1 MMILSYFASRRRQR
15 QAAIPELAH
24 IPPSPW
30 RQGWRQ
36 LRRNRLAMF
45 CLILLAV
52 MAVWCVLGPVWSPW
66 RDDATDA
73 LSINQPP
80 GAEHWLGTD
89 FLGRDVYTRLLLAG
103 RISLIIGLL
112 TMVMS
117 VCLGY
122 LLGALSGYVGGL
134 TDKLIMRVADLVMT
148 IPGLPLLIVAGAML
162 SELDFSPDSR
172 IYMVVV
178 MISLLEWPRLARL
191 VRGQCLSLRERDFM
205 LATQVLGLSAR
216 RRLFGHLLPNT
227 IPILVVMATMAVA
240 NAILSESALSYLG
253 LGVVPPTPSW
263 GNMMDAAN
271 SLIDFQRRP
280 WLWMPPG
287 IAIFITVIAINVLG
301 DGLRDAMDPN
311 MKPRLK

>member
-15 QAAIPELAH
+15 QAAIPALAH
-24 IPPSPW
+24 ITPSPW

-66 RDDATDA
+66 KDDATDA

-162 SELDFSPDSR
+162 SELDFSRTRAS
-172 IYMVVV
+172 I
-178 MISLLEWPRLARL
+178 W
-191 VRGQCLSLRERDFM
+191 
-205 LATQVLGLSAR
+205 
-216 RRLFGHLLPNT
+216 
-227 IPILVVMATMAVA
+227 
-240 NAILSESALSYLG
+240 
-253 LGVVPPTPSW
+253 W
-263 GNMMDAAN
+263 
-271 SLIDFQRRP
+271 
-280 WLWMPPG
+280 W
-287 IAIFITVIAINVLG
+287 
-301 DGLRDAMDPN
+301 
-311 MKPRLK
+311 

>member
-1 MMILSYFASRRRQR
+1 MILSYFASRRRQR
-15 QAAIPELAH
+15 QAAIPALAH

-122 LLGALSGYVGGL
+122 LLGALSGY
-134 TDKLIMRVADLVMT
+134 
-148 IPGLPLLIVAGAML
+148 
-162 SELDFSPDSR
+162 
-172 IYMVVV
+172 
-178 MISLLEWPRLARL
+178 
-191 VRGQCLSLRERDFM
+191 
-205 LATQVLGLSAR
+205 
-216 RRLFGHLLPNT
+216 
-227 IPILVVMATMAVA
+227 
-240 NAILSESALSYLG
+240 LG